1 MILIYSQLPFD
12 KSRIDNQRDILK
24 KRYSIFFV
32 DNDSFLYSTECNLNL
47 LKDVIINHQISKV
60 HSNSIKEINF
70 TVSELSEL
78 ITFSIQNGNNGKGS
92 GFWFENE
99 KLHFNKNNINDV
111 QSTIS
116 NHLNSN
122 QSTNLIITIHLYCLL
137 YNILLKNHRY
147 PKNIS

>member
-12 KSRIDNQRDILK
+12 KSRIDNQRAILK
-24 KRYSIFFV
+24 ERYSIFFV
-32 DNDSFLYSTECNLNL
+32 GNEYFPYSSEGNITFLKEL
-47 LKDVIINHQISKV
+47 IMNHKISKV
-60 HSNSIKEINF
+60 HINSIKEINF
-70 TVSELSEL
+70 TVYELSEL

-92 GFWFENE
+92 GFWFEHE

-122 QSTNLIITIHLYCLL
+122 Q
-137 YNILLKNHRY
+137 
-147 PKNIS
+147 